1 MKELGP
7 EELAK
12 LAELKRV
19 KLTATL
25 VLFACFLVMVGA
37 MWLEHQYPALAFIA
51 AFAEAATIGG
61 IADWYAVVALFKRP
75 LNLPIPHTAII
86 PNNQERIGDNLGRF
100 IEKNFLAP
108 EPVSQKLKEVDFA
121 DEIAKWLSDERKARG
136 LANFLRSIIPQLL
149 ESVDQ
154 KGLVKFAANSVTKQ
168 LKQVDLSP
176 IVNEVL
182 DSLTRDDRHQ
192 KLMDEVILALHRF
205 LNDEEALKVIQSKVK
220 DELPTVLNLF
230 RADALVVNRIIK
242 AAASLL
248 DEIKDNPDHELRA
261 EFEQFL
267 KDYAKRLKRS
277 KRFAAR
283 IDTFKKQI
291 LARPELM
298 SIAQQMWT
306 SIRTFIEQDVQSKDS
321 ILVENLA
328 EMFIDVGKNLKAE
341 KELKQDINDG
351 MILLL
356 SNFVASQKT
365 NISMFI
371 SEQVKSWDFRQL
383 ITLIEAN
390 IGKDLQYIR
399 FNGMIIGGFV
409 GLALYIVQITIT

>member
-121 DEIAKWLSDERKARG
+121 YEIAKWLSDERKARG
-136 LANFLRSIIPQLL
+136 LAHFLRSIIPQLL

-220 DELPTVLNLF
+220 EELPTVLNLF

-248 DEIKDNPDHELRA
+248 DEIKDNPEHELRE

-328 EMFIDVGKNLKAE
+328 EMFIDVGRNLKAE

-356 SNFVASQKT
+356 SNFVANQKT

-409 GLALYIVQITIT
+409 GLALYIVQIAIT

>member
-1 MKELGP
+1 
-7 EELAK
+7 
-12 LAELKRV
+12 
-19 KLTATL
+19 
-25 VLFACFLVMVGA
+25 
-37 MWLEHQYPALAFIA
+37 
-51 AFAEAATIGG
+51 
-61 IADWYAVVALFKRP
+61 
-75 LNLPIPHTAII
+75 
-86 PNNQERIGDNLGRF
+86 
-100 IEKNFLAP
+100 
-108 EPVSQKLKEVDFA
+108 
-121 DEIAKWLSDERKARG
+121 
-136 LANFLRSIIPQLL
+136 
-149 ESVDQ
+149 
-154 KGLVKFAANSVTKQ
+154 
-168 LKQVDLSP
+168 
-176 IVNEVL
+176 
-182 DSLTRDDRHQ
+182 
-192 KLMDEVILALHRF
+192 
-205 LNDEEALKVIQSKVK
+205 
-220 DELPTVLNLF
+220 ELPTVLNLF

-248 DEIKDNPDHELRA
+248 DEIKDNPEHELRE

>member
-1 MKELGP
+1 MIELGP
-7 EELAK
+7 VELAK

-136 LANFLRSIIPQLL
+136 LAHFLRSIIPQLL

-220 DELPTVLNLF
+220 EELPTVLNLF

-248 DEIKDNPDHELRA
+248 DEIKDNPEHELRE